1 MQWFLKCIFFKVRV
15 NSTFRLMNFICG
27 QEKRDKSGFFY
38 FRNQLSMCKMGQ
50 FRVYSLQIVPVII
63 NYILLH
69 VSVSISFM
77 TLILEKLLKFLV

>member
-15 NSTFRLMNFICG
+15 NSTFRIMNFICG
-27 QEKRDKSGFFY
+27 PEKRDKSGGFY
-38 FRNQLSMCKMGQ
+38 FRNQLSMCKMSQ

-63 NYILLH
+63 NYVLLH

-77 TLILEKLLKFLV
+77 TLILEKLV